1 MAVLTLVHRALP
13 FSLPWKRRQS
23 TDSTGSKGKE
33 KEYEVQSP
41 DSGYG
46 SQSDPQSHYHD
57 AEIPD
62 APLHHDVSHA
72 LHIAVKQHLDPKA
85 MRYDARRDESEM
97 EEASSS
103 HFDSIPGCKP
113 DWLAE
118 KGEPSA
124 RPQLARVVSW
134 ASIVR
139 SQCRWT
145 SGQEKKLEDARRQ
158 LARCQKAWSSE
169 QELWLV
175 YIQALSEEKEAH
187 SDFLLLRSRQQ
198 DDEQHQFRKAWKR
211 RRSFE
216 TALQLNSL
224 AVNSNA
230 GMSNKFRRLQRH
242 GYLET
247 PLVATD
253 STALACR
260 G

>member
-1 MAVLTLVHRALP
+1 MAVLTLVYRALP
-13 FSLPWKRRQS
+13 FSLLWKRRQS
-23 TDSTGSKGKE
+23 TSSAGSKGKE
-33 KEYEVQSP
+33 KEDEVQSP
-41 DSGYG
+41 DSGYS
-46 SQSDPQSHYHD
+46 SQSGPQIDYHD

-62 APLHHDVSHA
+62 ASLHCDVSHA

-85 MRYDARRDESEM
+85 MRYDTQGDESV
-97 EEASSS
+97 EEDASSS
-103 HFDSIPGCKP
+103 YFDSIPGCKP
-113 DWLAE
+113 DRLAE
-118 KGEPSA
+118 KCEPSA

-145 SGQEKKLEDARRQ
+145 SGQEKKLQDARRQ

-169 QELWLV
+169 QELWLA

-187 SDFLLLRSRQQ
+187 GDFLLLRTRQQ

-216 TALQLNSL
+216 TTLQLNSPT
-224 AVNSNA
+224 VNSNV
-230 GMSNKFRRLQRH
+230 GMSNKFRRLHRH

-247 PLVATD
+247 PLVTTD
-253 STALACR
+253 STVLACR

>member
-23 TDSTGSKGKE
+23 TSSAGSKGKE
-33 KEYEVQSP
+33 KEDEVQSP

-46 SQSDPQSHYHD
+46 SQSDPQIEYHD

-62 APLHHDVSHA
+62 ASLHCDVSHA

-85 MRYDARRDESEM
+85 MRYDAQGDESV
-97 EEASSS
+97 EEDASSS
-103 HFDSIPGCKP
+103 YFDSIPGCKP
-113 DWLAE
+113 DRFAE
-118 KGEPSA
+118 KCEPSA
-124 RPQLARVVSW
+124 RPQVARVVSW

-169 QELWLV
+169 QELWLA
-175 YIQALSEEKEAH
+175 YIQDLSEEKEAH
-187 SDFLLLRSRQQ
+187 SDFLLLRTRQQ

-216 TALQLNSL
+216 TTLQLNTGSL
-224 AVNSNA
+224 TVTSN
-230 GMSNKFRRLQRH
+230 
-242 GYLET
+242 Y
-247 PLVATD
+247 
-253 STALACR
+253 
-260 G
+260 